1 MSCMIEDTRVTRIKP
16 LAIGVLMV
24 AVAASGVA
32 LFVLPSQSHAA
43 MIAPPAPGTHL
54 APIAPPAMPVMPAQA
69 AVSAPTPMAT
79 TAIPS
84 TVLRSERI
92 ASLRVFGVTVFR
104 YVTRIEGPRK

>member
-43 MIAPPAPGTHL
+43 MIAPPA
-54 APIAPPAMPVMPAQA
+54 MPVMPAQA
-69 AVSAPTPMAT
+69 AVAAPTPMVT
-79 TAIPS
+79 TAIPSS
-84 TVLRSERI
+84 TVLRSERVS
-92 ASLRVFGVTVFR
+92 SLRVFGVTVFR
-104 YVTRIEGPRK
+104 YVTRIEGPCK

>member
-1 MSCMIEDTRVTRIKP
+1 MSCMIEDTIMTRIKP
-16 LAIGVLMV
+16 LAGVGIVV
-24 AVAASGVA
+24 ASVACLAWG
-32 LFVLPSQSHAA
+32 FVLFSQSHTAA
-43 MIAPPAPGTHL
+43 HQSPRLTT
-54 APIAPPAMPVMPAQA
+54 IAPPAMPVMPVQA
-69 AVSAPTPMAT
+69 AVAAPTPIAT